1 MTENGL
7 WMTDTSYTEDQ
18 LAPAHFSQ
26 DRVVLV
32 LAKLLRSMKPGD
44 KLPTERDLAAQLDVS
59 RSALR
64 DRLSILEGLGVLQ
77 RRAGSGTYVQEF
89 DSTTVAAALNL
100 GISSTRLPVENLESV
115 RIALERQAAIEAARS
130 ADPVLVAYMQRAL
143 RGLKVAD
150 TVEQRVEADRSFHQA
165 LLRAAA
171 NPALT
176 FFADAIAGVLNE
188 NLSARFE
195 EALHLNPPIDSVE
208 FFEAHQRIYDAI
220 TGENSEAA
228 ARAVDEHFK
237 KLPRCS

>member
-1 MTENGL
+1 MCENGEC
-7 WMTDTSYTEDQ
+7 MTDTSFTEDRFA
-18 LAPAHFSQ
+18 LAHFSQ
-26 DRVVLV
+26 DPVVLV

-44 KLPTERDLAAQLDVS
+44 RLPTERDLAAKLDVS

-143 RGLKVAD
+143 RALRAAD
-150 TVEQRVEADRSFHQA
+150 TVEQQVEADRSFHQA

-176 FFADAIAGVLNE
+176 FFADAIDGVLNE
-188 NLSARFE
+188 NLSTRFE
-195 EALHLNPPIDSVE
+195 QVQHLSPPMGSEE
-208 FFEAHQRIYDAI
+208 FLDAHQRIYDAI
-220 TGENSEAA
+220 TEENSELAA
-228 ARAVDEHFK
+228 QAVDQHFM
-237 KLPRCS
+237 KLPRYS

>member
-1 MTENGL
+1 
-7 WMTDTSYTEDQ
+7 MTDTSFTEDQ

-44 KLPTERDLAAQLDVS
+44 KLPTERDLAATLDVS

-143 RGLKVAD
+143 RALRAAE

-176 FFADAIAGVLNE
+176 FFADAISGVLNE
-188 NLSARFE
+188 NLSTRFE
-195 EALHLNPPIDSVE
+195 EVQHLSPPMDSAE
-208 FFEAHQRIYDAI
+208 FLEAHERIYDAI
-220 TGENSEAA
+220 TSENSEAA
-228 ARAVDEHFK
+228 ARAVDEHFM